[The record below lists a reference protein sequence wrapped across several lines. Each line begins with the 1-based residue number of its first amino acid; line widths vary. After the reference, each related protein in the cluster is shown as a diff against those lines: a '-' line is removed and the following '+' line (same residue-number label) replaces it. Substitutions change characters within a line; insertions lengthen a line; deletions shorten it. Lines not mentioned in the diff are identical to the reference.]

1 MFLLNGLR
9 QALDLEITLSLL
21 MWNRMVETLFFIIIF
36 VTLITL
42 DIFFYQHHTDEF
54 EDRFQDDNTTAYN
67 LRKNVID
74 NLLEYACNKENET
87 GCNEAHSSAVDT
99 RGRFINLNDEGGL
112 ELVIVLDSSGSVK
125 PKGFQL
131 GKKFHERIG

>member
-1 MFLLNGLR
+1 M
-9 QALDLEITLSLL
+9 
-21 MWNRMVETLFFIIIF
+21 LF
-36 VTLITL
+36 
-42 DIFFYQHHTDEF
+42 FFYQHHTDEF

-87 GCNEAHSSAVDT
+87 GCNEVHSSGVDT
-99 RGRFINLNDEGGL
+99 RGRFINLNDKGGL

-125 PKGFQL
+125 PTGFQL
-131 GKKFHERIG
+131 GKNFTKELVKTIGKSNRYDKTSFNITVCNVSCNS